1 VLEVLGQLG
10 LVGLFG
16 LLGFIG
22 ISLWSAWRARD
33 GELGG
38 ESRAVV
44 AALIGYL
51 ICQMFSGYSMSWYLF
66 ALCGFATCCH
76 AWGKERSNVGLE
88 ITRAGPE
95 GWEKL
100 R

>member
-1 VLEVLGQLG
+1 MQSVTLTRLAPGSIRLARLRSVRPAAWARIA
-10 LVGLFG
+10 LV
-16 LLGFIG
+16 
-22 ISLWSAWRARD
+22 AMC
-33 GELGG
+33 
-38 ESRAVV
+38 V

-51 ICQMFSGYSMSWYLF
+51 VCQMFSGYSMSWYLF

-76 AWGKERSNVGLE
+76 AWGKKPSKVGLE